1 MTIQKIYIRLFDG
14 TEVWVPIEVKLVHD
28 DQFEIIENAEFNNLD
43 INELYE
49 FFPGD
54 IVESEQHIFM
64 DWTKGQIAK
73 KLISK
78 GQWPDRKFHEFKFKA
93 TYGQL
98 NIDKTT
104 IQNYHDEIER
114 IKKEHLAGQFFYPAI
129 IETIDK
135 LNNLIKNKNK

>member
-1 MTIQKIYIRLFDG
+1 LIDG
-14 TEVWVPIEVKLVHD
+14 TEVWVPIDAKLVQD
-28 DQFEIIENAEFNNLD
+28 DQFEIIENADFNNLD

-64 DWTKGQIAK
+64 DGSKGQIAK

-78 GQWPDRKFHEFKFKA
+78 GQWPDRKFYEFKFKA
-93 TYGQL
+93 TNGQL

-114 IKKEHLAGQFFYPAI
+114 IKKEYSAGQFFYPAI

-135 LNNLIKNKNK
+135 LDNLIKNKNK